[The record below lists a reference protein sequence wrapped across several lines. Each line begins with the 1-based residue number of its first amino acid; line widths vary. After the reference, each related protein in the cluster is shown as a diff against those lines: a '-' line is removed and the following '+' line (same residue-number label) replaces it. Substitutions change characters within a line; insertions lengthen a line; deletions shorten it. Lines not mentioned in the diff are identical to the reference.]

1 MSKNDNE
8 SDAKVN
14 LAPTSVGHSPPDP
27 LLVCFKTVPV
37 PTPMETYL
45 VPLNTKRQGT
55 VELSLYSTLS
65 TISNCLLSNTFR
77 CDNISLARVPQGIG
91 I

>member
-27 LLVCFKTVPV
+27 LLVCFKTVP
-37 PTPMETYL
+37 PQSFPSSYAYGNLFGT
-45 VPLNTKRQGT
+45 TKHQTARN
-55 VELSLYSTLS
+55 SRTLF
-65 TISNCLLSNTFR
+65 I
-77 CDNISLARVPQGIG
+77 
-91 I
+91 